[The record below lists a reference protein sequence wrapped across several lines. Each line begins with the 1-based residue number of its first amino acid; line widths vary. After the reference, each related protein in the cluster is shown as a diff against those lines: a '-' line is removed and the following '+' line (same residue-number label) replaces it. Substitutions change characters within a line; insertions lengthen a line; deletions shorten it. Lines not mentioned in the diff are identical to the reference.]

1 MSASKRTWL
10 ITGAAS
16 GLGRELATQLARR
29 GERLVL
35 WDRDA
40 VRLTRTVSLL
50 GPSVVHSAVVDV
62 VNAGETRDAADR
74 AIDAAS
80 RITRVIHCAGVLRVG
95 PALSMAA
102 TDYRTMMEINFL
114 GTVNVARALTQM
126 LIENGKPHDR
136 SQLVLLASV
145 AGLRGIPTMAAYS
158 ASKHAVLGF
167 AQALHDEL
175 DGEPIDVRVVCPPP
189 VDTPMVQNLAELPAV
204 YRLSPPQPVDKIASA
219 LLRELA
225 RGHGFMVLLD
235 NSTKL
240 LWQMQR
246 ALPESVQW
254 ALRSLVRSLPSKS

>member
-1 MSASKRTWL
+1 MSADKRTWL

-29 GERLVL
+29 GERLIL

-40 VRLTRTVSLL
+40 VRLERTVSLL
-50 GPSVVHSAVVDV
+50 GPSVVHNAVVDV

-74 AIDAAS
+74 AMDAAS

-102 TDYRTMMEINFL
+102 TDYRTMMEVNFL
-114 GTVNVARALTQM
+114 GTVNVARALSQM

-167 AQALHDEL
+167 AQALHQIANDLVCEL
-175 DGEPIDVRVVCPPP
+175 
-189 VDTPMVQNLAELPAV
+189 
-204 YRLSPPQPVDKIASA
+204 QPVEHGGGEAFFFGISQILGVFADDQG
-219 LLRELA
+219 LLRHQGL
-225 RGHGFMVLLD
+225 GGFKENPVF
-235 NSTKL
+235 
-240 LWQMQR
+240 
-246 ALPESVQW
+246 
-254 ALRSLVRSLPSKS
+254 